1 MHWPRLSV
9 RTRAFDPKWPEAHRH
24 DQFSVPMERE
34 NEAYD
39 KRVEAIRPVSD
50 PTKDEGILDEQT
62 QGAPLRHP
70 APLVPDVEA
79 MFDGPPTLEE
89 FKTNGEDFLRIYKEI
104 AHLQPNEKMLDVGC
118 GIGRKTLP
126 LTQYLN
132 EHAVYQGIDITKAG
146 IDWCRARITPQFPN
160 FQFLQIDVYN
170 KLYNPDGK
178 SRPSEYRF
186 PFADDSFDFVMLGSV
201 FTHMLP
207 DDLENYLSE
216 VRRVLTVK
224 GRCLIT
230 YFLLNEESDR
240 RNAAGRSTLDL
251 KHVFDKYRTVS
262 LEKPELA
269 VAFNEN
275 WIKELYKKLDP
286 ESTRCTV
293 NPRCDRQNYLS
304 TKI

>member
-1 MHWPRLSV
+1 MMSALKSFVPSLIRRRMKNYLTNRRKVRLFG
-9 RTRAFDPKWPEAHRH
+9 T
-24 DQFSVPMERE
+24 
-34 NEAYD
+34 
-39 KRVEAIRPVSD
+39 
-50 PTKDEGILDEQT
+50 L
-62 QGAPLRHP
+62 

-89 FKTNGEDFLRIYKEI
+89 FKANGEEFLTIYREI
-104 AHLQPNEKMLDVGC
+104 AHLQPNERMLDVGC

-132 EHAVYQGIDITKAG
+132 EHAAYQGIDITKAG
-146 IDWCRARITPQFPN
+146 VDWCRERITPKFPN
-160 FQFLQIDVYN
+160 FQFLHIDVYN

-186 PFADDSFDFVMLGSV
+186 PFVDKSFDFVMLGSV

-207 DDLENYLSE
+207 DDLENYLSN
-216 VRRVLTVK
+216 VRRVLTAK

-240 RNAAGRSTLDL
+240 LITAGRSTLDL
-251 KHVFDKYRTVS
+251 KHVFDEYRSVS

-269 VAFNEN
+269 VAFSET
-275 WIKELYKKLDP
+275 WIKGLYKKLGLRIQRVDYG
-286 ESTRCTV
+286 SWCGRVDYRSYQDLVLATR
-293 NPRCDRQNYLS
+293 D
-304 TKI
+304 